1 MYHGRDTGAFEL
13 PGDELSASSPDR
25 MEMDRIGDAV
35 PINIKLTFACTAL
48 PTELQAGDLRHSDAP
63 SRADYYRSL
72 ARSHRSR
79 PDPPLAHR

>member
-35 PINIKLTFACTAL
+35 PINIKLTFVCTAL